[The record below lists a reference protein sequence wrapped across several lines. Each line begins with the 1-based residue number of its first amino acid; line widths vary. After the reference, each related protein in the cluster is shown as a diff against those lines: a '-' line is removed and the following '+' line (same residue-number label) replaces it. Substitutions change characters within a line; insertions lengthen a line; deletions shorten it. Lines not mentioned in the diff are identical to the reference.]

1 MAKRAIL
8 KWSGRIAGGL
18 LVLVLLGAASAYGVS
33 ERRGHVRF
41 NVPEHPITV
50 VSDEAT
56 IARGHHLATIRGCN
70 ECHAS
75 DMAGKIMID
84 DKAFGRLVTAN
95 LTNGRKGGVL
105 SDRDWERAVRHGIR
119 ADSTPLDFMPSHEFT
134 GLADDDLTAIIAWTR
149 SLPAVTD
156 SHPAT
161 KIGPLARALHAAGE
175 LALYP
180 AEKVNHAASH
190 PARVAATPDAG
201 YGKYMAAGCMGC
213 HGANY
218 SGGKIV
224 GAPPDWPEAANL
236 TPAGLGQYSEATFIA
251 AMRTGKR
258 PSGTA
263 IRPPMDVRMTGAMTD
278 VELKAIWAFLQTL
291 PAAETGVR

>member
-8 KWSGRIAGGL
+8 KWSGRIVGGL

-33 ERRGHVRF
+33 ERRGHVRYD
-41 NVPEHPITV
+41 VPDHPITV

-56 IARGHHLATIRGCN
+56 IARGQHLATIRGCN
-70 ECHAS
+70 ECHAP
-75 DMAGKIMID
+75 DMAGKVMID

-119 ADSTPLDFMPSHEFT
+119 ADSTPLNFMPSHEFA
-134 GLADDDLTAIIAWTR
+134 GFADEDLSAIIAWTR

-156 SHPAT
+156 SLPDT

-175 LALYP
+175 LTLYP
-180 AEKVNHAASH
+180 AEKVNHASAH
-190 PARVAATPDAG
+190 PARVVATPDAG

-224 GAPPDWPEAANL
+224 GAPPEWPEAANL
-236 TPAGLGQYSEATFIA
+236 TPAGIGHYSEATFIA
-251 AMRTGKR
+251 ALRTGKR
-258 PSGTA
+258 PNGTA